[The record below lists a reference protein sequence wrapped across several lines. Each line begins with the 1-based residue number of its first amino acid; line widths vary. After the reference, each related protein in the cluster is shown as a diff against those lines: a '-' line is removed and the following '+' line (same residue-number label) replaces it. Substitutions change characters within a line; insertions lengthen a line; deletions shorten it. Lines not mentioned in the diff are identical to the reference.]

1 MVKHKTFISYH
12 HKNEQGEKDQIIDEF
27 GGEDFI
33 DSSVHEGD
41 IDTNLPEDSIMRKI
55 RDDYLKDSTVTLV
68 IIGEETAQRPFIN
81 SEIQASL
88 WGSNPNGLLAVV
100 TDNLYDQIYVDDT
113 CSGAGCDCKVRAPR
127 NHNYYLPE
135 LVYKNRDISRNE
147 DLDSNPCHYNDS
159 QVYCSLTKFS
169 TFMKDPDKYIDAAF
183 DKRDGLNYKIAKK
196 LSENTPKIQKNSLS
210 SLANTLF
217 K

>member
-12 HKNEQGEKDQIIDEF
+12 HENEQNEKDQIIEKF

-33 DSSVHEGD
+33 DTSVHEGD
-41 IDTNLPEDSIMRKI
+41 IDTSLPEESIMRKI

-88 WGSNPNGLLAVV
+88 WGSNPNGLLAVA
-100 TDNLYDQIYVDDT
+100 TDNLYDNIYIDGT
-113 CSGAGCDCKVRAPR
+113 CSGVGCDCKVRVPR
-127 NHNYYLPE
+127 NHIHYLPE
-135 LVYKNRDISRNE
+135 LIFKNREIGRNKDLE
-147 DLDSNPCHYNDS
+147 DTPCHYNDS
-159 QVYCSLTKFS
+159 QLYCSLTKFS
-169 TFMKDPDKYIDAAF
+169 TFMEDPDKFINEAF
-183 DKRDGLNYKIAKK
+183 DKREDLNYEIAKK

-210 SLANTLF
+210 SLTDSLF